1 MAKYSDIKGFTV
13 QTLSSDTVASQFL
26 GGSWSTGGS
35 LNTGRYGGGGD
46 FGTQTAAMVATDTG
60 PSNYGDA
67 VEQYNGTS
75 WTEVAEVNTGRF
87 QSASGGTQTAAIL
100 ASGRISTPSVTTN
113 VELWD
118 GSSWTET
125 TENNNGRFGSSPGI
139 GTSTAMVFAGGQTI
153 TAMVNHVE
161 SWNGSAWTEVAN
173 YPNSWDNPSNAGTST
188 AAIYAGGF
196 GGPGGRGGDG
206 ALKSAA
212 YNWNGSSYT
221 AVTSLPG
228 NRAFAGSSGSQT
240 NAIVFGGGV
249 PDNTATNLNWDGSS
263 WTEGGDLAT
272 ARQTLGAGK
281 SNSSDTASSIAYGG
295 PPTYTDTE
303 EWTAPAVFGKQVEG
317 QLFFNSTTNT
327 FKETILDVPNG
338 VWSSGGNLN
347 TGRYTGGGYGS
358 SNSAAG
364 VAGGTESPGVV
375 NEHYNGTSWTEVND
389 LNTSRVAT
397 VGSGTTTAALVYGDH
412 PPNRANAESWDGTNF
427 TEVADLNTARGYLSG
442 TGTANTAN
450 LAIGGF
456 ASPPTQRLT
465 VCEQYDGSSWT
476 EVGDLTR
483 SVGMNSTGATSG
495 SPYTSA
501 LCIGGYSATPP
512 TRSALVE
519 EWNGTSWTSSTTL
532 STGRVLGV
540 GNGDS
545 VNNVLFAG
553 GNPAP
558 GGGETEYWNGSSWT
572 EFADTVVTNEFRQSG
587 GTASATNGILCGRG
601 NTPRALT
608 EEWNAPLANKTIT
621 TS

>member
-1 MAKYSDIKGFTV
+1 MNQFRGNLAGDGASNTACIAVGGFVNPPTGA
-13 QTLSSDTVASQFL
+13 TGKTERYDGSSWTEVND
-26 GGSWSTGGS
+26 
-35 LNTGRYGGGGD
+35 LNTARELLSNAGTTTASLAYGGATTTKVANTESWDGTSWTEVNDLNTARSGLGRGGIYTSALG
-46 FGTQTAAMVATDTG
+46 FGGLTTTNVANTE
-60 PSNYGDA
+60 SW
-67 VEQYNGTS
+67 NGTS
-75 WTEVAEVNTGRF
+75 WTE
-87 QSASGGTQTAAIL
+87 AADL
-100 ASGRISTPSVTTN
+100 
-113 VELWD
+113 
-118 GSSWTET
+118 
-125 TENNNGRFGSSPGI
+125 
-139 GTSTAMVFAGGQTI
+139 STARKQLSGSGASNALALAFGGYT
-153 TAMVNHVE
+153 TT
-161 SWNGSAWTEVAN
+161 GVAN
-173 YPNSWDNPSNAGTST
+173 
-188 AAIYAGGF
+188 
-196 GGPGGRGGDG
+196 
-206 ALKSAA
+206 
-212 YNWNGSSYT
+212 
-221 AVTSLPG
+221 
-228 NRAFAGSSGSQT
+228 
-240 NAIVFGGGV
+240 
-249 PDNTATNLNWDGSS
+249 
-263 WTEGGDLAT
+263 
-272 ARQTLGAGK
+272 
-281 SNSSDTASSIAYGG
+281 
-295 PPTYTDTE
+295 TE
-303 EWTAPAVFGKQVEG
+303 EWTAPAVFNQQVEG
-317 QLFFNSTTNT
+317 QLYFNSTANA

-375 NEHYNGTSWTEVND
+375 NENYNGTSWTEVND
-389 LNTSRVAT
+389 LNTPRVTT

-456 ASPPTQRLT
+456 ASPPVQRLT

-483 SVGMNSTGATSG
+483 SVGMNSTAASSG

-519 EWNGTSWTSSTTL
+519 EWNGTSWTSSTSL
-532 STGRVLGV
+532 STGRTLGV

-545 VNNVLFAG
+545 VNNILVAG

-587 GTASATNGILCGRG
+587 GTASATNGILCGRA
-601 NTPRALT
+601 NTPRDAT

-621 TS
+621 AS